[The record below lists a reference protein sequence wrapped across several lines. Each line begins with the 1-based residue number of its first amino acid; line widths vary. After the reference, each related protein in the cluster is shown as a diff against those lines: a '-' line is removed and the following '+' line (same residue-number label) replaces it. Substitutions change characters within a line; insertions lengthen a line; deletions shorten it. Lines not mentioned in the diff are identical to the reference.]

1 MIRRKMIKK
10 MTKRRRKERSQ
21 RDSLFHVTIT
31 GHLVQVGVHMLQV
44 GMVKDG
50 EHHFGTSLKRHQLL
64 ACHDKEHVY
73 LLTCNYYFLESI
85 RNTYYY
91 QTQFNVN
98 KKICKNLEIFRG
110 LSSNFRLNRPHYH
123 FL

>member
-1 MIRRKMIKK
+1 MIKK

-21 RDSLFHVTIT
+21 RDNLFHVTIT
-31 GHLVQVGVHMLQV
+31 GHLLQVGVHMLQG

-50 EHHFGTSLKRHQLL
+50 EHHFCTSLKRRQLL
-64 ACHDKEHVY
+64 ACPDKRHVY
-73 LLTCNYYFLESI
+73 LLTCNYYSLESI

-110 LSSNFRLNRPHYH
+110 LSSNF
-123 FL
+123 